1 MKKKFG
7 KKRYF
12 LNPKEGVEAAS
23 FNVEVEEDLNS
34 KKTRWPY
41 LDNDVSLE
49 ISDCDGQIVVGCNV
63 WVEGS
68 KKRTLA
74 SLKER
79 RAKVKRLQEIVDAFA
94 ESALESFDYMESR
107 LDDYY
112 KAYDAKKKEQKKG

>member
-23 FNVEVEEDLNS
+23 FNVEVEEYLS
-34 KKTRWPY
+34 TKKSNWPY
-41 LDNDVSLE
+41 LHNEASLE
-49 ISDCDGQIVVGCNV
+49 INDSDGQIVIDCNV
-63 WVEGS
+63 WVGNG
-68 KKRTLA
+68 KKSTLA
-74 SLKER
+74 LLKER

-94 ESALESFDYMESR
+94 ESALESFDFMESK

-112 KAYDAKKKEQKKG
+112 KAYDTRKKKKKK